1 MKGGADSGRIVGGQ
15 ETEEHEYPWQVH
27 LVVWEML
34 GNIFLQ
40 VGLVSRDGHIPWCG
54 GTLISSSHVLTSAH
68 CFEGE
73 DLSNIGVLVGE
84 HNIADTNFSRVDVA
98 EVKIHPTYDVD
109 PGDNDFAILSLAN
122 PVTITHEVSPA
133 CLPANRNATYDGVT
147 ATVSGWGKLENGS
160 QPDLLYGVDVTV
172 ITNTKCND
180 GRGTITDN
188 MICAVGS
195 GKNSCHGDSGGPLV
209 APENDRRHA
218 LVREAMIKT
227 DPKNTQIGVVSF
239 NVDTECGKPD
249 IDLATFYKRVTRE
262 REAEEDVTPA
272 GWAGGGVGGGVGSM

>member
-1 MKGGADSGRIVGGQ
+1 M
-15 ETEEHEYPWQVH
+15 
-27 LVVWEML
+27 
-34 GNIFLQ
+34 
-40 VGLVSRDGHIPWCG
+40 GLVNSDGQSPFCG

-84 HNIADTNFSRVDVA
+84 HNIADSDFTRVDVT
-98 EVKIHPTYDVD
+98 EVNIHPRHNLDL
-109 PGDNDFAILSLAN
+109 GDNDFAILSLAN
-122 PVTITHEVSPA
+122 PVTFSNDVSPA
-133 CLPANRNATYDGVT
+133 CLPANRSATYDGVT

-160 QPDLLYGVDVTV
+160 EPDLLYGVDVTV

-218 LVREAMIKT
+218 LVREAMIKLIVKIPRLGLLALMLT
-227 DPKNTQIGVVSF
+227 L
-239 NVDTECGKPD
+239 NVANPTS
-249 IDLATFYKRVTRE
+249 LL
-262 REAEEDVTPA
+262 
-272 GWAGGGVGGGVGSM
+272 SMQGTYYNIC